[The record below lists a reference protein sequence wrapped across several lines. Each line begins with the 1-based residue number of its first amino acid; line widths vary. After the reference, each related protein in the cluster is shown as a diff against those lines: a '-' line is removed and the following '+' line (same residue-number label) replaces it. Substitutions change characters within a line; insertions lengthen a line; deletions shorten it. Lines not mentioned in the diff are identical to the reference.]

1 MKKIS
6 AASAFGIFLACVSV
20 FIWGITFVSTKSLLN
35 DFSAFEIL
43 VVRFLAAYLGLWAMR
58 PKRLVLKS
66 KKENISFALAG
77 LTGVTLYQFFEN
89 ISISF
94 TTASNVSIIVSICP
108 MFTAIVARI
117 FLKEKCITK
126 SFVAGFIL
134 AISGVA
140 LVSFNGNAEFH
151 FSPKGDLL
159 ALLAGICWGF
169 YSLFVSKINSMKYDI
184 VCSTRRIF
192 FFALIFMIPLALAGT
207 GAEKTSSVFINTDA
221 AFNIKRFSSLANW
234 GNLLFLGIMAS
245 AGCFALW
252 NKSCKILGTVKV
264 SAGLYMIPV
273 VTVIFAFIFLGEKLS
288 LMGICGAAMTICGL
302 FISSWKK

>member
-89 ISISF
+89 IAISF

-159 ALLAGICWGF
+159 ALLAGICW
-169 YSLFVSKINSMKYDI
+169 
-184 VCSTRRIF
+184 
-192 FFALIFMIPLALAGT
+192 
-207 GAEKTSSVFINTDA
+207 
-221 AFNIKRFSSLANW
+221 
-234 GNLLFLGIMAS
+234 
-245 AGCFALW
+245 
-252 NKSCKILGTVKV
+252 
-264 SAGLYMIPV
+264 
-273 VTVIFAFIFLGEKLS
+273 
-288 LMGICGAAMTICGL
+288 
-302 FISSWKK
+302 